1 MEDPYI
7 PKKSTILRITDE
19 TSDVKTFYL
28 ENVIGSHSPG
38 QFVELTVWGVGEAP
52 ISISS
57 QSGELILTVK
67 KVGSVTNALF
77 ELKQGDTVG
86 IRGPYGRGWPVELMG
101 KKNVILV
108 CGGVGLPPLRP
119 IVYKSINESK
129 SCILCYGAR
138 SPTDMVY
145 RNELAEWER
154 KGIAVKTTVDTCGID
169 WKGNVGVVTC
179 IMERAIQKDSNAIC
193 MLCGPPIMMK
203 FASKTLLD
211 KGFAMDQI
219 YVSLE
224 RMMKC
229 GVGKCCHC
237 MAGGKFVCK
246 HGPVFRLDEI
256 QNLPERML

>member
-1 MEDPYI
+1 MDDPYI
-7 PKKSTILRITDE
+7 PKKSRILKITDE
-19 TSDVKTFYL
+19 TQDIKTFHI
-28 ENVIGSHSPG
+28 ENIIGQYSPG

-57 QSGELILTVK
+57 SEGDLILTVK
-67 KVGSVTNALF
+67 KIGSVTDALF
-77 ELKQGDTVG
+77 RLREGDTIG
-86 IRGPYGRGWPVELMG
+86 IRGPYGSGWPIHLL
-101 KKNVILV
+101 KDKSVIV
-108 CGGVGLPPLRP
+108 ICGGVGLPPLRP
-119 IVYKSINESK
+119 VIHHVMNLGRKA
-129 SCILCYGAR
+129 ILCYGAR
-138 SPTDMVY
+138 SPEDMVY
-145 RNELAEWER
+145 RDELEHW
-154 KGIAVKTTVDTCGID
+154 KTQGIDVRTTVDTCGMG

-179 IMERAIQKDSNAIC
+179 IMETAIKKDEGAIC

-203 FASKTLLD
+203 FATKLLFD
-211 KGFAMDQI
+211 TGFKKNQI

-256 QNLPERML
+256 ENLPERLL